1 MVKGFFNQ
9 HWAGTNAVGDTIRFD
24 PFPSDGLAYGYGN
37 PILLTDMSY
46 FQTANSILP
55 VSGTTT
61 EITMSVWIRP
71 QVTTTS
77 GNQTHYIFKVSEQVN
92 DDYAYL
98 SITKPSGY
106 TNVAYVNLKFGGVDV
121 TFTPQRLINFDQWNH
136 ILFSV
141 KNKGA
146 TFTFGHQSGGVE
158 EGGKLVKNAGTHRG
172 DRAHLVIN
180 GTAFHR
186 YAEPLQSGYTTSDPG
201 GWTTNHGFF
210 RNDFASGSSGASSS
224 FGYYNTNIATD
235 NTDTSDPN
243 YPNNN
248 EGDVITGTADKDTIF
263 GGYYG
268 TATNPQTGVGY
279 FRGEMFQFFL
289 KDQYYDLTNS
299 SNRDLF
305 YDGSSGLPVSS
316 LPSSPSVLFTAG
328 LNGPDND
335 GTVNVGSIVTNRL
348 STGSDPS

>member
-24 PFPSDGLAYGYGN
+24 PYPSDGLAYGYGN
-37 PILLTDMSY
+37 PILLNDMSY
-46 FQTANSILP
+46 FQTAGNILP

-77 GNQTHYIFKVSEQVN
+77 GNQFHYVFKVNEATGT
-92 DDYAYL
+92 DHAYL
-98 SITKPSGY
+98 QITKPSGY
-106 TNVAYVNLKFGGVDV
+106 TNVAFVSLKFGGVSLN
-121 TFTPQRLINFDQWNH
+121 FTPQRLINFNQWNH

-146 TFTFGHQSGGVE
+146 TFGFGHQDGDTFSLSNFTSQHSG
-158 EGGKLVKNAGTHRG
+158 TSRG
-172 DRAHLVIN
+172 DRTHLVIN

-186 YAEPLQSGYTTSDPG
+186 YAEPRQSGYYSNDPG

-210 RNDFASGSSGASSS
+210 RNDFASGDSGASASL
-224 FGYYNTNIATD
+224 GYYSTNITAD

-248 EGDVITGTADKDTIF
+248 EGDVVAGSATDDTIF
-263 GGYYG
+263 GGHHG
-268 TATNPQTGVGY
+268 TASNPQTGVSY

-299 SNRDLF
+299 SNVDLF
-305 YDGSSGLPVSS
+305 YNSGSPVSS
-316 LPSSPSVLFTAG
+316 LPSSPSVLFKAG

-348 STGSDPS
+348 STGIDPS